1 MRRIAIV
8 LCASMALQGCA
19 TYRNP
24 YTGEQTTYMTEQGQ
38 QVLMVLG
45 TALILGAAAVAAS
58 RSNPYGYQP
67 QQICNQFG
75 CRYVY

>member
-1 MRRIAIV
+1 MRKIAIV

-24 YTGEQTTYMTEQGQ
+24 HTGEQTTYMTEQGQ

-45 TALILGAAAVAAS
+45 TALILGAAAVAS

>member
-1 MRRIAIV
+1 MRKMAIV

-24 YTGEQTTYMTEQGQ
+24 YTGEQTTYLTEQGQ
-38 QVLMVLG
+38 QALLVLG
-45 TALILGAAAVAAS
+45 TALIIGAAAVAVS
-58 RSNPYGYQP
+58 RSQPYGYQP
-67 QQICNQFG
+67 QQICNQYG